1 LVEKKPKSGA
11 KVQTIIDAALKVFG
25 EKGYYDA
32 TISDVARRAKV
43 SEATIYEYFGSKED
57 LLFAIPREITQTSV
71 DFLHA
76 VLPFMNGAKNKIRA
90 IMYGYFNL
98 YKENPEYSALVL
110 LNLNHNRKVME
121 TEGYAVVRQAGGV
134 LLEAIDEGIE
144 NGEFRTGIDPR
155 LVRSILLGTLEHVFF
170 RWHLL
175 ERKEELSEFV
185 DPLMDLLMNGVE
197 KDGIGRSLQININ
210 LGGDGTATVET
221 GKPQAIVTSP
231 SPPASK
237 PEVAPPG
244 KRSTG

>member
-1 LVEKKPKSGA
+1 MEKKPKSGA

-110 LNLNHNRKVME
+110 LNLKHNRKFME

>member
-1 LVEKKPKSGA
+1 MEKKPKSGA
-11 KVQTIIDAALKVFG
+11 KVQAIIDAALKVFG

-71 DFLHA
+71 NFLHA
-76 VLPFMNGAKNKIRA
+76 VLPFISGSKNKIRA
-90 IMYGYFNL
+90 ILYGYYNL

-110 LNLNHNRKVME
+110 LNLKHNRKFME

-134 LLEAIDEGIE
+134 LLGAIDEGIR
-144 NGEFRTGIDPR
+144 NGEFRSGIDPR
-155 LVRSILLGTLEHVFF
+155 LVRSILLGTLEHIFF

-175 ERKEELSEFV
+175 ERKEELPDFV
-185 DPLMDLLMNGVE
+185 DQMMDILMNGAE

-210 LGGDGTATVET
+210 LGEGGTTMVET

-231 SPPASK
+231 STPASK
-237 PEVAPPG
+237 PEEAPPG
-244 KRSTG
+244 KRSAG

>member
-1 LVEKKPKSGA
+1 MEKKPKSGA
-11 KVQTIIDAALKVFG
+11 KVQAIIDAALKVFG

-71 DFLHA
+71 NFLHA
-76 VLPFMNGAKNKIRA
+76 VLPFISGSKNKIRA
-90 IMYGYFNL
+90 ILYGYYNL

-110 LNLNHNRKVME
+110 LNLKHNRKFME

-134 LLEAIDEGIE
+134 LLGAIDEGIR
-144 NGEFRTGIDPR
+144 NGEFRSGIDPR
-155 LVRSILLGTLEHVFF
+155 LVRSILLGTLEHIFF

-175 ERKEELSEFV
+175 ERKEELPDFV
-185 DPLMDLLMNGVE
+185 DQMMDILMNWAE

-210 LGGDGTATVET
+210 LGEGCTTMVDT
-221 GKPQAIVTSP
+221 GNPQAIVTSP
-231 SPPASK
+231 STPASK
-237 PEVAPPG
+237 PEEAPPG
-244 KRSTG
+244 KRSAG